1 MEIFTTIGWVLLL
14 ITMFIFIVKVIYNT
28 IKSEKRRKQ
37 FIPTIKKG
45 DKVYTPTSGNS
56 LNGEVF
62 EVNENEVKII
72 ITVTK
77 SRVYPND

>member
-28 IKSEKRRKQ
+28 IKSEKRRKK

>member
-1 MEIFTTIGWVLLL
+1 METFTIVSWILLM
-14 ITMFIFIVKVIYNT
+14 IAMFIFIVKVVYNT
-28 IKSEKRRKQ
+28 VKSERKRKQ
-37 FIPTIKKG
+37 IIPTIKKG

>member
-1 MEIFTTIGWVLLL
+1 METFTTVGWILLT

-28 IKSEKRRKQ
+28 VKSERKRKQ

-56 LNGEVF
+56 LSGDVF
-62 EVNENEVKII
+62 QVNENEVKII
-72 ITVTK
+72 ITVAK
-77 SRVYPND
+77 SRVYAND

>member
-1 MEIFTTIGWVLLL
+1 MENFVIIGWSLLL
-14 ITMFIFIVKVIYNT
+14 TIMFIFTFKVIYNT
-28 IKSEKRRKQ
+28 IKSEKDRKK
-37 FIPTIKKG
+37 FILTVKKG

-62 EVNENEVKII
+62 DVNENEVKII
-72 ITVTK
+72 ITVPK